1 MKSERLTEENYI
13 LYAVKN
19 YDNPQCTG
27 MREFQEDMARIVYL
41 KRLFRRYRK
50 TGVLRERLILN
61 HIITLYNVFGMEAAT
76 RLLFFKIEPE
86 LHDILKTFLV
96 FLEYLPTQQPKYQLD
111 ADILVMSIDGEI
123 ANRLRKIE

>member
-13 LYAVKN
+13 LYAMKN
-19 YDNPQCTG
+19 YDNPQCMG

-41 KRLFRRYRK
+41 KRLFRRYK
-50 TGVLRERLILN
+50 KSGVLRDRLILN

-76 RLLFFKIEPE
+76 RLLFFRIEAD

-96 FLEYLPTQQPKYQLD
+96 FLEYLPSQQPKYQVD
-111 ADILVMSIDGEI
+111 ADIIALGIDTKI
-123 ANRLRKIE
+123 ADRLRRI

>member
-50 TGVLRERLILN
+50 TGTLRERLILN
-61 HIITLYNVFGMEAAT
+61 HIITLYNVFGIEAAT
-76 RLLFFKIEPE
+76 RLLFFRIEPE

-96 FLEYLPTQQPKYQLD
+96 FLEYLPPQQPKYQLD
-111 ADILVMSIDGEI
+111 ADIVTIRINTEI
-123 ANRLRKIE
+123 ANRLRKI